1 MVIRVDGR
9 LCQCLLLLFKGE
21 DFVLFRQ
28 IGHLSSKIGR
38 QIGQRADNNDQN
50 ED

>member
-1 MVIRVDGR
+1 MP
-9 LCQCLLLLFKGE
+9 
-21 DFVLFRQ
+21 LFRQ
-28 IGHLSSKIGR
+28 IGHLSR

>member
-1 MVIRVDGR
+1 MGGFANVFFCYLKVRIV
-9 LCQCLLLLFKGE
+9 
-21 DFVLFRQ
+21 VLFRQ
-28 IGHLSSKIGR
+28 IGHLSRQIGR